1 MSNDKNELMF
11 YPLVITGLGMTGG
24 FFMKKGR
31 LIYVDEDG
39 TCYVTRKIECDMR
52 PVRSGCGMHIVNS
65 FRYGGFRSLYE
76 FDCFVVRFIQKQ
88 EKEKAEDLSGLTAI
102 WPECEDLTELFA
114 RLNTEEYC
122 YFINEGGQKQW
133 PGGTLHPDSMLVIC
147 GQEPAEVVY
156 RRTDVSEPPV
166 GETEFVNILETLRI
180 EEKLPVLAKD
190 HIIYLLELLMRDQGG
205 EISYFVHDLDFGR
218 NYEPGLLSDELGKID
233 LSCSQSLY
241 QELVQ
246 TGF

>member
-1 MSNDKNELMF
+1 
-11 YPLVITGLGMTGG
+11 
-24 FFMKKGR
+24 MKKGR
-31 LIYVDEDG
+31 LIYADEDG
-39 TCYVTRKIECDMR
+39 TCYVTRRIECDMR

-88 EKEKAEDLSGLTAI
+88 
-102 WPECEDLTELFA
+102 
-114 RLNTEEYC
+114 EYC

>member
-1 MSNDKNELMF
+1 
-11 YPLVITGLGMTGG
+11 
-24 FFMKKGR
+24 
-31 LIYVDEDG
+31 
-39 TCYVTRKIECDMR
+39 
-52 PVRSGCGMHIVNS
+52 
-65 FRYGGFRSLYE
+65 
-76 FDCFVVRFIQKQ
+76 
-88 EKEKAEDLSGLTAI
+88 
-102 WPECEDLTELFA
+102 
-114 RLNTEEYC
+114 
-122 YFINEGGQKQW
+122 
-133 PGGTLHPDSMLVIC
+133 MLVIC

>member
-1 MSNDKNELMF
+1 MKKPSIMAVLLF
-11 YPLVITGLGMTGG
+11 LTGLLCIVSL
-24 FFMKKGR
+24 FFFTKSTTEQIIATEKDVDTVTEQ
-31 LIYVDEDG
+31 ITAKQKEFQTAQEKYTAAVDEVQNNINYLKQKAQ
-39 TCYVTRKIECDMR
+39 TA
-52 PVRSGCGMHIVNS
+52 S
-65 FRYGGFRSLYE
+65 
-76 FDCFVVRFIQKQ
+76 QKQ

>member
-1 MSNDKNELMF
+1 
-11 YPLVITGLGMTGG
+11 
-24 FFMKKGR
+24 MKKGR
-31 LIYVDEDG
+31 LIYADEDG
-39 TCYVTRKIECDMR
+39 TCYVTRRIECDMR

-166 GETEFVNILETLRI
+166 GETEFVNILE
-180 EEKLPVLAKD
+180 E
-190 HIIYLLELLMRDQGG
+190 
-205 EISYFVHDLDFGR
+205 
-218 NYEPGLLSDELGKID
+218 
-233 LSCSQSLY
+233 
-241 QELVQ
+241 
-246 TGF
+246 